1 MQRKGEIMIK
11 KITSYN
17 LNRYNPAF
25 GFATQQTKDEKPT
38 DASPNANSNP
48 NSDIQKAAKV
58 DPETIKASILAIND
72 VHGKMTN
79 MERIYGVSKQFDR
92 TTPED
97 TDKLK
102 LASGDIILGANYTS
116 NQVANKF
123 LNWVGVTENA
133 LGNHELDVVPEKLS
147 ELMNNANYKLLAI
160 NANVAP
166 DSPMAGKIGK
176 SVVEERNG
184 HKYGII
190 GIAPSDMN
198 ERVKLNDSVKD
209 IKIDDFKTTMEK
221 VQNEVDRLRNEE
233 GINKIIIISHSGL
246 KNDKKLAQ
254 NTDGIDII
262 HSAHTHELVNGL
274 EKDINILYSKSGEPV
289 ILTEYGKDGENVGIL
304 NVEFNKDGVITKAQ
318 NNTVK
323 TRQFNRTLA
332 ARAAVESII
341 GKPEIIG
348 HVSKAVE
355 PPKERLI
362 QNNPHGGIIVDAMK
376 NELGTDIAILN
387 AGNLRG
393 HFSEGPVD
401 SRLIN
406 DITPFEDKIWIGK
419 LSEKDIVDAIKVGGN
434 SFKHSTHKPGI
445 LMISGM
451 KYTMTDNGELKSL
464 TFVDKDGNEHPIDV
478 NNPSTERKFTAAMD
492 DFFAT
497 GGDNYLPKN
506 ENPDFVIEKLNFDKN
521 KLACDY
527 IRKFEKP
534 FEVNEN
540 DKVTIIPSKDKN

>member
-1 MQRKGEIMIK
+1 MIT
-11 KITSYN
+11 KISALK
-17 LNRYNPAF
+17 LNTYKPVF
-25 GFATQQTKDEKPT
+25 GKVENNSEANVSNHKPEET
-38 DASPNANSNP
+38 EP
-48 NSDIQKAAKV
+48 KELAKV
-58 DPETIKASILAIND
+58 NPETIKASILAIND

-79 MERIYGVSKQFDR
+79 MERIYAVSKQFDR
-92 TTPED
+92 TTSD
-97 TDKLK
+97 DCDKFK

-123 LNWVGVTENA
+123 LNWIGVSENA
-133 LGNHELDVVPEKLS
+133 LGNHELDVIPERLS
-147 ELMNNANYKLLAI
+147 ELMNTANYKLLAI
-160 NANVAP
+160 NANVDP

-176 SVVEERNG
+176 SVIEERNG

-209 IKIDDFKTTMEK
+209 IKIDDFDTTLNK
-221 VQNEVDRLRNEE
+221 VQDEVNRLRNEE
-233 GINKIIIISHSGL
+233 GINKIIVLSHSGL

-254 NTDGIDII
+254 NTTGIDII
-262 HSAHTHELVNGL
+262 NSAHTHELVKDLENGV
-274 EKDINILYSKSGEPV
+274 NILYSKSGEPV

-304 NVEFNKDGVITKAQ
+304 NVEFNNDGVITKAQ
-318 NNTVK
+318 NNVVK
-323 TRQFNRTLA
+323 TRDFNRTLS

-348 HVSKAVE
+348 HVSKAVK

-419 LSEKDIVDAIKVGGN
+419 LSEKDIVDAIKVGGK

-464 TFVDKDGNEHPIDV
+464 KFIDKDGKEHDIDV

-497 GGDNYLPKN
+497 GGDNYLPTN
-506 ENPDFVIEKLNFDKN
+506 ENPDFVIQKLNFDKN

-527 IRKFEKP
+527 IRKFDKP
-534 FEVNEN
+534 FEVTEN
-540 DKVTIIPSKDKN
+540 DKVTIIPAENKN

>member
-1 MQRKGEIMIK
+1 MIT
-11 KITSYN
+11 KISALK
-17 LNRYNPAF
+17 LNTYKPVF
-25 GFATQQTKDEKPT
+25 GKVENNSEANVSNHKPEET
-38 DASPNANSNP
+38 EP
-48 NSDIQKAAKV
+48 KELAKV
-58 DPETIKASILAIND
+58 NPETIKASILAIND

-79 MERIYGVSKQFDR
+79 MERIYAVSKQFDR
-92 TTPED
+92 TTSD
-97 TDKLK
+97 DCDKFK

-123 LNWVGVTENA
+123 LNWIGVSENA
-133 LGNHELDVVPEKLS
+133 LGNHELDVIPERLS
-147 ELMNNANYKLLAI
+147 ELMNIANYKLLAI
-160 NANVAP
+160 NANVDP

-176 SVVEERNG
+176 SVIEERNG

-209 IKIDDFKTTMEK
+209 IKIDDFDTTLNK
-221 VQNEVDRLRNEE
+221 VQDEVNRLRNEE
-233 GINKIIIISHSGL
+233 GINKIIVLSHSGL

-254 NTDGIDII
+254 NTTGIDII
-262 HSAHTHELVNGL
+262 HSAHTHELVKDLENGV
-274 EKDINILYSKSGEPV
+274 NILYSKSGEPV

-304 NVEFNKDGVITKAQ
+304 NVEFNNDGVITKAQ
-318 NNTVK
+318 NNVVK
-323 TRQFNRTLA
+323 TRDFNRTLS

-348 HVSKAVE
+348 HVSKAVK

-419 LSEKDIVDAIKVGGN
+419 LSEKDIVDAIKVGGK

-464 TFVDKDGNEHPIDV
+464 KFIDKDGREHDIDV

-497 GGDNYLPKN
+497 GGDNYLPTN
-506 ENPDFVIEKLNFDKN
+506 ENPDFVIQKLNFDKN

-527 IRKFEKP
+527 IRKFDKP
-534 FEVNEN
+534 FEVTEN
-540 DKVTIIPSKDKN
+540 DKVTIIPAENKN

>member
-1 MQRKGEIMIK
+1 MIT
-11 KITSYN
+11 KISALK
-17 LNRYNPAF
+17 LNTYKPVF
-25 GFATQQTKDEKPT
+25 GKVENNSEANVSNHKPEET
-38 DASPNANSNP
+38 EP
-48 NSDIQKAAKV
+48 KELAKV
-58 DPETIKASILAIND
+58 NPETIKASILAIND

-79 MERIYGVSKQFDR
+79 MERIYAVSKQFDR
-92 TTPED
+92 TISD
-97 TDKLK
+97 DCDKFK

-123 LNWVGVTENA
+123 LNWIGVSENA
-133 LGNHELDVVPEKLS
+133 LGNHELDVIPERLS
-147 ELMNNANYKLLAI
+147 ELMNTANYKLLAI
-160 NANVAP
+160 NANVDP

-176 SVVEERNG
+176 SVIEERNG

-209 IKIDDFKTTMEK
+209 IKIDDFDTTLNK
-221 VQNEVDRLRNEE
+221 VQDEVNRLRNEE
-233 GINKIIIISHSGL
+233 GINKIIVLSHSGL

-254 NTDGIDII
+254 NTTGIDII
-262 HSAHTHELVNGL
+262 NSAHTHELVKDLENGV
-274 EKDINILYSKSGEPV
+274 NILYSKSGEPV

-304 NVEFNKDGVITKAQ
+304 NVEFNNDGVITKAQ
-318 NNTVK
+318 NNVVK
-323 TRQFNRTLA
+323 TRDFNRTLS

-348 HVSKAVE
+348 HVSKAVK

-419 LSEKDIVDAIKVGGN
+419 LSEKDIVDAIKVGGK

-464 TFVDKDGNEHPIDV
+464 KFIDKDGKEHDIDV

-497 GGDNYLPKN
+497 GGDNYLPTN
-506 ENPDFVIEKLNFDKN
+506 ENPDFVIQKLNFDKN

-527 IRKFEKP
+527 IRKFDKP
-534 FEVNEN
+534 FEVAEN
-540 DKVTIIPSKDKN
+540 DKVTIIPAENKN